1 MQHERPVPTPNPG
14 TAPYWKAAREH
25 RLLLP
30 RCQDCGK
37 FHSYPRSLCPYCS
50 SPKLEWTECSGRGF
64 IYSYTEVFR
73 APSKAFAAEVPYVIA
88 IIELEEGPHLMTRL
102 LAADSESVRI
112 GQAATVAFEDLDD
125 EISLPVFRITP
136 SRE

>member
-1 MQHERPVPTPNPG
+1 MQYERPVPVPNPG

-30 RCQDCGK
+30 RCLDCGK
-37 FHSYPRSLCPYCS
+37 FHSYPRSRCPYCS
-50 SPKLEWTECSGRGF
+50 SSKLEWTACSGRGF
-64 IYSYTEVFR
+64 IYTYTEVFR
-73 APSKAFAAEVPYVIA
+73 APSKAFAADLPYVIA

-102 LAADSESVRI
+102 LTTDNKSIRI
-112 GQAATVAFEDLDD
+112 GQAATATFEDLDN

-136 SRE
+136 S